1 MYKNNQI
8 YYIQYLRALSVLLV
22 FFYHLKFEIFQN
34 GYLGVDIFFVI
45 SGYVI
50 TLRLYEDFKIN
61 NTISLKN
68 FFIKRFK
75 RIYPVLVV
83 FLLTTLIII
92 IILSPLENFLDR
104 VNTLFFAFLGLSNFF
119 YLFSNKDYFDTIFND
134 PLNHTCS
141 LGVEEQFY
149 IIFPIS
155 FLILM
160 NI

>member
-92 IILSPLENFLDR
+92 II
-104 VNTLFFAFLGLSNFF
+104 TTGLRQSSTFSTTMYTNNISVSI
-119 YLFSNKDYFDTIFND
+119 YYTCCLFS
-134 PLNHTCS
+134 
-141 LGVEEQFY
+141 
-149 IIFPIS
+149 
-155 FLILM
+155 
-160 NI
+160 